1 MSKYINPYTDFGLSW
16 DITNAMNDAESKGF
30 KKGKKEGEKIGIEK
44 GRAEGRTEQ
53 LVESIK
59 NLISGGFD
67 FDRAIEMLKVP
78 ADQISELKCLVF
90 R

>member
-30 KKGKKEGEKIGIEK
+30 KKGKKEGEKLGIEK
-44 GRAEGRTEQ
+44 
-53 LVESIK
+53 
-59 NLISGGFD
+59 
-67 FDRAIEMLKVP
+67 
-78 ADQISELKCLVF
+78 VF